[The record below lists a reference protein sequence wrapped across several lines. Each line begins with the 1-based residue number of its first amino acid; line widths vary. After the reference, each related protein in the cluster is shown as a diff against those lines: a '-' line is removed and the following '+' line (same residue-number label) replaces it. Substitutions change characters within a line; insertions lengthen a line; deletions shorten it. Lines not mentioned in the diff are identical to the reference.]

1 MKKWV
6 LSLTLAA
13 GVVGLAACSGG
24 GDTVAKSK
32 AGNVSK
38 DELYEAMKER
48 VGDQMLQQLVIEKV
62 LDKEYKVSDKEVDKE
77 LNKMKDQLGPQ
88 FEMQLLQ
95 AGFKDEDDFKEVLH
109 LNLLQQKAATKDI
122 KVTDDE
128 VKEYYDQ
135 KEPDIDVRHIIVED
149 EKTAK
154 EVKKKLDNGEEF
166 ADLAKEY
173 SQDATA
179 ETGGDLGTISRDD
192 PQMDEDF
199 KAAAF
204 DLKEGEVSGPV
215 QTQFGWH
222 IIEVTKKPEKEAFD
236 KVKDEYAQE
245 LKVAKLDQDSN
256 LILQAMKR
264 ELKKAKVEVKDE
276 DLKASLDSI
285 LDAPDPED
293 TNDEQMD
300 QQKDDSAK
308 DQADDQDA
316 SEDKSKDEKKDK

>member
-24 GDTVAKSK
+24 GDTVVKSK
-32 AGNVSK
+32 AGNVTK

-48 VGDQMLQQLVIEKV
+48 VGDQVLQQLVVEKV
-62 LDKEYKVSDKEVDKE
+62 LEKEYKVSDKELDKE
-77 LNKMKDQLGPQ
+77 LNKIKDQLGAQ

-95 AGFKDEDDFKEVLH
+95 SGFEDEDDFKEVLR

-154 EVKKKLDNGEEF
+154 EVKKKLDNGEDF

-173 SQDATA
+173 SQDGTA
-179 ETGGDLGTISRDD
+179 QTGGDLGTISRDD

-204 DLKEGEVSGPV
+204 GLKEGGRSERSG
-215 QTQFGWH
+215 
-222 IIEVTKKPEKEAFD
+222 
-236 KVKDEYAQE
+236 
-245 LKVAKLDQDSN
+245 
-256 LILQAMKR
+256 
-264 ELKKAKVEVKDE
+264 
-276 DLKASLDSI
+276 
-285 LDAPDPED
+285 
-293 TNDEQMD
+293 
-300 QQKDDSAK
+300 
-308 DQADDQDA
+308 
-316 SEDKSKDEKKDK
+316 